1 MVGTSGKGNADCE
14 IELEDRETRSV
25 SPELPMLDS
34 IGEKPGPV
42 RRDRLGTKN
51 NPIDFTM

>member
-1 MVGTSGKGNADCE
+1 MAGTSGKGNADCE

-25 SPELPMLDS
+25 SPELPMLPS